1 MAPLLNPPVRG
12 RILLHSCCAPCSGA
26 VLECMVQNGLRP
38 TVFFSN
44 SNIVPREEY
53 ELRKSELRRY
63 CDFLGV
69 EAVDDEYD
77 HGAWLSAVRGLENSP
92 ERGSRCTECF
102 RFRLLRAARYAAGN
116 GFAVLTTTLASSR
129 WKNLDQVNAAGEWA
143 CAELSGAAAGLVFW
157 PMNWRKGGLQ
167 PRRGEIIREQNFY
180 NQTWCG
186 CEFSRRVSETEPH
199 SGGKQALGAD
209 VHFQETPDA
218 SSSEIHADRRQTGA
232 GSRANGAF
240 RVDLE
245 HYAEG

>member
-129 WKNLDQVNAAGEWA
+129 WKNLDQVNAAGKE
-143 CAELSGAAAGLVFW
+143 AAAQYDDVQYW
-157 PMNWRKGGLQ
+157 DKNWRKDGLQ
-167 PRRGEIIREQNFY
+167 DRRNALLKFYGFY

-186 CEFSRRVSETEPH
+186 CEFSYR
-199 SGGKQALGAD
+199 
-209 VHFQETPDA
+209 DA
-218 SSSEIHADRRQTGA
+218 QKRAAEIA
-232 GSRANGAF
+232 SRISAQSNKTST
-240 RVDLE
+240 
-245 HYAEG
+245 